1 MAFEVIGEQ
10 KIDITKLTI
19 ERQLALCQ
27 MLIEAGYVVER
38 QYRVTL
44 TYEQALAYRKLTGHT
59 VRKSYWKDLTIQVYI
74 DLDIE
79 CR

>member
-1 MAFEVIGEQ
+1 MLGVQSKVALLFEF
-10 KIDITKLTI
+10 
-19 ERQLALCQ
+19 
-27 MLIEAGYVVER
+27 M
-38 QYRVTL
+38 L

>member
-38 QYRVTL
+38 QYRVK
-44 TYEQALAYRKLTGHT
+44 EKGSSLA
-59 VRKSYWKDLTIQVYI
+59 KSYVVYGKRR
-74 DLDIE
+74 E
-79 CR
+79 NNE

>member
-1 MAFEVIGEQ
+1 MQ
-10 KIDITKLTI
+10 H
-19 ERQLALCQ
+19 RQLLGVQSKVAL
-27 MLIEAGYVVER
+27 LFDF
-38 QYRVTL
+38 TL

-59 VRKSYWKDLTIQVYI
+59 VRKSYWKDLIVQVYI

>member
-1 MAFEVIGEQ
+1 MQHRLLLGVQSKTALLFEF
-10 KIDITKLTI
+10 
-19 ERQLALCQ
+19 
-27 MLIEAGYVVER
+27 
-38 QYRVTL
+38 TL

-59 VRKSYWKDLTIQVYI
+59 VRKSYWKDLIVQVYI

>member
-1 MAFEVIGEQ
+1 MQ
-10 KIDITKLTI
+10 H
-19 ERQLALCQ
+19 RQLLGVQSKVAL
-27 MLIEAGYVVER
+27 LFEF
-38 QYRVTL
+38 TL

-59 VRKSYWKDLTIQVYI
+59 VRKSYWKYLIVQVYI

>member
-1 MAFEVIGEQ
+1 MQPKGAFLFEF
-10 KIDITKLTI
+10 
-19 ERQLALCQ
+19 
-27 MLIEAGYVVER
+27 
-38 QYRVTL
+38 TL

-59 VRKSYWKDLTIQVYI
+59 VRKRYWKDLTVQVYI

>member
-1 MAFEVIGEQ
+1 MHACVQ
-10 KIDITKLTI
+10 H
-19 ERQLALCQ
+19 RQLLGVQSKVAL
-27 MLIEAGYVVER
+27 LFEF
-38 QYRVTL
+38 TL

-79 CR
+79 CRWELSSFLCKF